1 MDHDNLDPADP
12 RLTGD
17 AAGPNRTEKQIKPE
31 PRQTGARLSK
41 KSKQW
46 MAGLGVATVGLV
58 VLGVAVSGHHDKTPG
73 YDDNVDMVGQAKPP
87 SAPPAVLPPAGGV
100 MSAASAVT
108 ASTDSGAGA
117 RLQAQAGREATAG
130 TGSALTPA
138 QKYQEWLIE
147 QHYKSLEGQVLA
159 MESAVVAPINKGGG
173 EMGMGGGGLA
183 SPLGGVAPASSGTS
197 PAALLEAALEA
208 AKGGNPSGA
217 SAGMGDEGDPQS
229 RNQAFLERRKKAM
242 DANGYLNQ
250 ALQKPLSPHEIT
262 AGSIIPA
269 VMITGVNS
277 DLPGEITAQVRQNI
291 YNSLDPSEVLIPQGA
306 RLIGEYSS
314 QVAYGQSRVLVAWGR
329 IIFPNGETIALQGMP
344 GVDGIGEA
352 GAHDLVDN
360 HYWKIFGSSILVSL
374 LGVGAQL
381 SQPQSANALT
391 SPNATQSAIAAMA
404 QQMDS
409 TGTNVLNKNLNIQ
422 PTLKIR
428 PGYLFNVLVTRTM
441 ILPPYPLETR

>member
-41 KSKQW
+41 KSKKW

-73 YDDNVDMVGQAKPP
+73 YDDNVDMVGQAEPP
-87 SAPPAVLPPAGGV
+87 SAPPAGGS
-100 MSAASAVT
+100 MSAVSAVA
-108 ASTDSGAGA
+108 ASTGSGAGA
-117 RLQAQAGREATAG
+117 RLQAQAGQGATAG
-130 TGSALTPA
+130 TGSVLTPA
-138 QKYQEWLIE
+138 QRYHEWLIE

-159 MESAVVAPINKGGG
+159 KESAVVAPINKDGG

-183 SPLGGVAPASSGTS
+183 GPLGGGAASPSGMS
-197 PAALLEAALEA
+197 PAALLEAALAA
-208 AKGGNPSGA
+208 AKGGNPSTPG
-217 SAGMGDEGDPQS
+217 GMGDGGDPQS
-229 RNQAFLERRKKAM
+229 QNQAFLERQKKAM

-269 VMITGVNS
+269 VMITGINS

-314 QVAYGQSRVLVAWGR
+314 QVAYGQSRVLIAWGR
-329 IIFPNGETIALQGMP
+329 IIFPNGETIALRGMP

-381 SQPQSANALT
+381 SQPQSSNALT

-441 ILPPYPLETR
+441 ILPPYRLEAR